1 MKRKVNR
8 RKRKKPVRVF
18 LMTMLVSGVVALSLI
33 LLANKFIDQRERK
46 SPEQILQQTLLTYM
60 DCISEKRYGDMY
72 GMLTKGSVKTIS
84 DKDFSA
90 RNSAIYEGIE
100 MENMMIDITGYDKEN
115 LTVKYNTSFDTVA
128 GNVSFENEASFL
140 EENDAYKLVW
150 NDSIIFP
157 ELGASDK
164 VRVTTTQAKRGEIL
178 DRNGRMLA
186 GRGIA
191 SSVGIIPG
199 KLINKEKAIKKIAKL
214 LGIKLE
220 DIEKQLSAKWVKEDS
235 FVPIKILPKIRDIEL
250 LVIDPDKE
258 VLREHERQEKLLN
271 ITGVTISDTE
281 VRQYPLKEAAAHL
294 VGYVQNVTAEDLEE
308 HTGEGY
314 TSNSVIGKT
323 GMEGLFEKELKG
335 ENGCRIYITDSEGR
349 EKEELAC
356 ITVQNGKDI
365 RLTIDADLQSWLYES
380 FKKDKSCSAS
390 INPYTG
396 EVLALVST
404 PSYDNNTFIMG
415 MSEKQWKLL
424 NEDDRKPLYNRFR
437 QVWCPGSTFKP
448 IIDWSLEQLT
458 RQKILGVK
466 GLAGK
471 RISHGGLITLLHFIH
486 TSLWSWRMH

>member
-1 MKRKVNR
+1 MKRKANR
-8 RKRKKPVRVF
+8 RKRKKMVRVF
-18 LMTMLVSGVVALSLI
+18 LLTMLISGMSALSLI
-33 LLANKFIDQRERK
+33 LLAKGIIGNREQK
-46 SPEQILQQTLLTYM
+46 SPEQVLQRTLLAYM

-84 DKDFSA
+84 EKDFA
-90 RNSAIYEGIE
+90 TRNSAIYEGIE
-100 MENMMIDITGYDKEN
+100 MENMIIDITAYDEEN

-140 EENDAYKLVW
+140 EEDDAYKLVW

-178 DRNGRMLA
+178 DRNGRILA
-186 GRGIA
+186 GKGIA

-214 LGIKLE
+214 LGIKPE
-220 DIEKQLSAKWVKEDS
+220 DIEKLLSAKWVKDDS
-235 FVPIKILPKIRDIEL
+235 FVPIKTLRKIRDIEL

-308 HTGEGY
+308 HAGEGY

-335 ENGCRIYITDSEGR
+335 ENGCKIYITDSEGR

-356 ITVQNGKDI
+356 ITV
-365 RLTIDADLQSWLYES
+365 
-380 FKKDKSCSAS
+380 
-390 INPYTG
+390 
-396 EVLALVST
+396 
-404 PSYDNNTFIMG
+404 
-415 MSEKQWKLL
+415 
-424 NEDDRKPLYNRFR
+424 
-437 QVWCPGSTFKP
+437 
-448 IIDWSLEQLT
+448 
-458 RQKILGVK
+458 
-466 GLAGK
+466 
-471 RISHGGLITLLHFIH
+471 
-486 TSLWSWRMH
+486 

>member
-33 LLANKFIDQRERK
+33 LLANKFIDRRERR

-72 GMLTKGSVKTIS
+72 RMLTKGSIKAIS
-84 DKDFSA
+84 EKDFA
-90 RNSAIYEGIE
+90 TRNSAIYEGIE
-100 MENMMIDITGYDKEN
+100 MENMMIDITGYDMEN

-128 GNVSFENEASFL
+128 GNVSFENEAGFL
-140 EENDAYKLVW
+140 EEDDTYKLVW

-157 ELGASDK
+157 ELGAFDK
-164 VRVTTTQAKRGEIL
+164 VRVTTTQTKRGEIL

-186 GRGIA
+186 GKGIA

-214 LGIKLE
+214 LEIKPE
-220 DIEKQLSAKWVKEDS
+220 DIEKQLSAKWVKDDS
-235 FVPIKILPKIRDIEL
+235 FVPIKTLPKVRDIDL
-250 LVIDPDKE
+250 LVIAPDEE

-271 ITGVTISDTE
+271 IAGVTISDTE

-308 HTGEGY
+308 HAGEGY

-356 ITVQNGKDI
+356 IIVQNGKDI

-380 FKKDKSCSAS
+380 FKKDKSCSVS

-448 IIDWSLEQLT
+448 ITAAIGLESGA
-458 RQKILGVK
+458 INPAEDFGSE
-466 GLAGK
+466 GL
-471 RISHGGLITLLHFIH
+471 
-486 TSLWSWRMH
+486 SWRQERA

>member
-1 MKRKVNR
+1 MR
-8 RKRKKPVRVF
+8 RR
-18 LMTMLVSGVVALSLI
+18 
-33 LLANKFIDQRERK
+33 
-46 SPEQILQQTLLTYM
+46 
-60 DCISEKRYGDMY
+60 CW
-72 GMLTKGSVKTIS
+72 
-84 DKDFSA
+84 
-90 RNSAIYEGIE
+90 NSWR
-100 MENMMIDITGYDKEN
+100 
-115 LTVKYNTSFDTVA
+115 KYNTSFDTVA
-128 GNVSFENEASFL
+128 GEVSFENEASFL
-140 EENDAYKLVW
+140 EEDDAYKLVW

-186 GRGIA
+186 GKGIA

-214 LGIKLE
+214 LGIKSE
-220 DIEKQLSAKWVKEDS
+220 DIEKQLSAKWVKDDS
-235 FVPIKILPKIRDIEL
+235 FVPIKTLRKIRDIEL

-308 HTGEGY
+308 HEGEGY

-380 FKKDKSCSAS
+380 FKKDKSCSVS

-415 MSEKQWKLL
+415 MSE
-424 NEDDRKPLYNRFR
+424 ER
-437 QVWCPGSTFKP
+437 
-448 IIDWSLEQLT
+448 
-458 RQKILGVK
+458 
-466 GLAGK
+466 
-471 RISHGGLITLLHFIH
+471 
-486 TSLWSWRMH
+486 